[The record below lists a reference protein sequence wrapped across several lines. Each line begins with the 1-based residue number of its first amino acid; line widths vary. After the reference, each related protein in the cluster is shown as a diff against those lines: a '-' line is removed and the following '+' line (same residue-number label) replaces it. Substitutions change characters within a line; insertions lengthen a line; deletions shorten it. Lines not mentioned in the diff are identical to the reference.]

1 MATTRDILIIG
12 GGHNGLV
19 TAAYLAKAGMKPLVL
34 ESRLALGGAARTE
47 ELAPGF
53 RCPTLAHAGGPFDP
67 KIIADLQLAKHGV
80 EWIRPA
86 VRAFAPDRDG
96 RGFCLYDD
104 AERTATELSKLS
116 SKDAAGYREF
126 RTAFERIGKVLGPIL
141 RTTPPSIDKPSAAD
155 ALAFLKVGKNFRG
168 LGKRDA
174 YRLLRWGPMAVADLV
189 SEFFEMDLL
198 RAAVAARGIYGSFA
212 GPWSAGTALPL
223 LLQAAL
229 DGQAVAP
236 AQTVKGGLGALS
248 DAIASAA
255 KEFGAEVRTG
265 APVAGILVKE
275 NRAVGVVLESGEE
288 IHAKAVVSNADP
300 KRTFLEL
307 VDPGDLDPDFA
318 GKIGNFRTAGVTAKV
333 NYALSG
339 LPDFAAP
346 YASSGSSSASSAS
359 SSSSAPS
366 AHAHLAGRIHIGSG
380 IDYLER
386 AFDCSKY
393 GEFSTEPYLDC
404 TIPTVSDPSLAPAGS
419 HVMSVTMQFAPYR
432 LKAGDWSA
440 HADALGDTVTSLIS
454 TYAPNLESLVVAR
467 QVLTPAD
474 LEASYGLTG
483 GHVLH
488 GETTIDQFFAFRPLL
503 GWAQYRTPIDAL
515 YLCGAG
521 THPGGGVTGL
531 PGANASREILKDRKK
546 LGR

>member
-1 MATTRDILIIG
+1 MAAKRDIIIIG

-19 TAAYLAKAGMKPLVL
+19 TAAYLAKAGIKPLVL

-53 RCPTLAHAGGPFDP
+53 RCPTLAHAGGPFEP
-67 KIIADLQLAKHGV
+67 KIVADLGLNKHGL
-80 EWIRPA
+80 EWITPA
-86 VRAFAPDRDG
+86 VRAFAPDANG
-96 RGFCLYDD
+96 GGFCLYDD
-104 AERTATELSKLS
+104 VERTATELAKLS
-116 SKDAAGYREF
+116 AKDAAGYREF
-126 RTAFERIGKVLGPIL
+126 RRAFERIGKVLGPIL
-141 RTTPPSIDKPSAAD
+141 RTTPPSIDRPTAGD
-155 ALAFLKVGKNFRG
+155 AIAFLKVGKNFRG

-189 SEFFEMDLL
+189 SEFFKSDLL
-198 RAAVAARGIYGSFA
+198 RATLAARGIYGSFA

-229 DGQAVAP
+229 DGQALAP
-236 AQTVKGGLGALS
+236 AQTVRGGLGALS

-255 KEFGAEVRTG
+255 KSFGAEVRTG
-265 APVAGILVKE
+265 APVASILVRD

-288 IHAKAVVSNADP
+288 IAAKAVVSNADP
-300 KRTFLEL
+300 KRTFLDL

-318 GKIGNFRTAGVTAKV
+318 GKISNYRMAGVTAKV

-339 LPDFAAP
+339 LPAFHAP
-346 YASSGSSSASSAS
+346 
-359 SSSSAPS
+359 
-366 AHAHLAGRIHIGSG
+366 AHASTNGSGHLAGRIHIGTG
-380 IDYLER
+380 IDYLEK
-386 AFDCSKY
+386 AFDASKY
-393 GEFSTEPYLDC
+393 GDFSPEPYLDC

-419 HVMSVTMQFAPYR
+419 HVMSVTMQFAPYK
-432 LKAGDWSA
+432 LKAGDWSK
-440 HADALGDTVTSLIS
+440 HADALGDVVTNLLGE
-454 TYAPNLESLVVAR
+454 YAPNFKDLVVAR

-474 LEASYGLTG
+474 LESSYGLTG

-503 GWAQYRTPIDAL
+503 GWAQYRTPIEAL

-531 PGANASREILKDRKK
+531 PALNASREILKDRKR
-546 LGR
+546 LSRA

>member
-1 MATTRDILIIG
+1 MAATRDIIIIG

-53 RCPTLAHAGGPFDP
+53 RCPTLAHAGGPFEP
-67 KIIADLQLAKHGV
+67 KVIADLGLAKHGV
-80 EWIRPA
+80 EWITPA
-86 VRAFAPDRDG
+86 VRAFAPDANG
-96 RGFCLYDD
+96 GGFCLYDD

-116 SKDAAGYREF
+116 AKDAAGYREF
-126 RTAFERIGKVLGPIL
+126 RRAFERIGKVLGPIL
-141 RTTPPSIDKPSAAD
+141 RTTPPSIDRPTAGD
-155 ALAFLKVGKNFRG
+155 ALTFLKVGKNFRG

-189 SEFFEMDLL
+189 SEFFESDLL
-198 RAAVAARGIYGSFA
+198 RATIAARGIYGSFA

-229 DGQAVAP
+229 DGQALAP
-236 AQTVKGGLGALS
+236 AQTVRGGLGALS

-255 KEFGAEVRTG
+255 KSFGAEVRTG
-265 APVAGILVKE
+265 APVASILVRE

-288 IHAKAVVSNADP
+288 ILAKAVVSNADP
-300 KRTFLEL
+300 KRTFLHL
-307 VDPGDLDPDFA
+307 VDPGDVDPDFA
-318 GKIGNFRTAGVTAKV
+318 GKISNYRMAGVTAKV

-339 LPDFAAP
+339 LPAFD
-346 YASSGSSSASSAS
+346 
-359 SSSSAPS
+359 
-366 AHAHLAGRIHIGSG
+366 AHAHASTEGNRHLAGRIHIGSG
-380 IDYLER
+380 IDYLEK
-386 AFDCSKY
+386 AFDASKY
-393 GEFSTEPYLDC
+393 GDFSPEPYLDC

-419 HVMSVTMQFAPYR
+419 HVMSVTMQFAPYK
-432 LKAGDWSA
+432 LKAGDWST
-440 HADALGDTVTSLIS
+440 HADALGDVVSSLLS
-454 TYAPNLESLVVAR
+454 AYAPNFKDLVISR
-467 QVLTPAD
+467 QILTPAD
-474 LEASYGLTG
+474 LESSYGLTG

-488 GETTIDQFFAFRPLL
+488 GETTLDQFFAFRPLL
-503 GWAQYRTPIDAL
+503 GWARYRTPIDAL

-531 PGANASREILKDRKK
+531 PGANASREILRDRKK
-546 LGR
+546 IGRS